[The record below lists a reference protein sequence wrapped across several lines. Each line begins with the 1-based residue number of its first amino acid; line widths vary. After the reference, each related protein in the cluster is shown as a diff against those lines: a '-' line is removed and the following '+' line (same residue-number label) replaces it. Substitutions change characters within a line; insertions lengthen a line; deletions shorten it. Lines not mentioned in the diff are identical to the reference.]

1 MVNRI
6 LSLQLVFTLAA
17 TPAWALSGGPYDQY
31 LSYQSLTGTYG
42 VSISGLGVRQS
53 TQGVMLLA
61 VPTRGM
67 AFAKVLVF
75 DLGLMYAGQAT
86 GVMKVDGAVGKVKM
100 LSEMTHFVVKATSN
114 GADAGTRAVF
124 PDLQLSGVMNLEL
137 QPDYFT
143 GITAVGGSANLWQKT
158 IRLQSY
164 TTATDTT
171 TIDSGSG
178 SAVVTSTET
187 TTRPGKDQD
196 QEGTDSLRDQGSN
209 FDLSRPELQL
219 TFDGM
224 RQSTTAAALTRFGA
238 PSQESLFAVE
248 SGEFGGSPTGNGANA
263 NGN

>member
-1 MVNRI
+1 
-6 LSLQLVFTLAA
+6 
-17 TPAWALSGGPYDQY
+17 
-31 LSYQSLTGTYG
+31 
-42 VSISGLGVRQS
+42 
-53 TQGVMLLA
+53 
-61 VPTRGM
+61 M

-137 QPDYFT
+137 QPEYFT
-143 GITAVGGSANLWQKT
+143 GITSVGGSANLWQKT